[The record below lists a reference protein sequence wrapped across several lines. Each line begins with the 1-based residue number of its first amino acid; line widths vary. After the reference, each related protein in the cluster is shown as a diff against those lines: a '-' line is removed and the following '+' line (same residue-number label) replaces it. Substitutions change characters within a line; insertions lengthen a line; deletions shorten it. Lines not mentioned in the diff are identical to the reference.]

1 MKKIFYISLVS
12 LFCLPMISCMDASS
26 LMDKED
32 VGDLYEEDVFKS
44 GTYARYFVNDI
55 YYNIITNGYDV
66 SGWGGAYMD
75 CATDNGEAR
84 PLTSA
89 AHRYN
94 TGNWNAADNPLGF
107 IWTNSYAEIRACNK
121 FLENCYMIEE
131 ESGITTQL
139 DIEYLRA
146 QVIFLR
152 AYFYA
157 ELLRAYG
164 GVPLITKVLSMDD
177 PEIESERAS
186 FETILEFIVDQCDE
200 AAELFKNLRA
210 EDATRYGLYG
220 NNLGRAN
227 EGTALALKAKV
238 LVLAA
243 SPLFN
248 RPANFPQYDSGDPNV
263 TLWRYASYD
272 KERWS
277 RAIEALQD
285 VIDLGFYDLFRTE
298 SGSKSAYENLFCVRA
313 PIEEA
318 IFSYMRGPSIDIYYN
333 NLPFDFL
340 LVRGKG
346 TPVCYNLPTHDLV
359 MAYEMKNGML
369 PEQEGSG
376 YRPLNPF
383 ADRDPRLNATIWHD
397 ESVFC
402 NIRFDTWHREVTSE
416 KSDGKHYITGYART
430 GYFLRKYMDPDLDP
444 SASTAP
450 TLPNSYHLIRYA
462 DILLMYAEA
471 LNEYYDSPDAAP
483 SDGIRWAIDQ
493 VRDRA
498 EMPGLDE
505 TFRNRGWAMTQENVR
520 KFIQNERRVEF
531 AFEEHRFWDI
541 RRWMIG
547 KETQLEAHEMDITL
561 LDDDRT
567 KIYESRKFESRIF
580 EDRMNLQPIPQSE
593 INKNPNLIQNWG
605 WAPKQVN

>member
-1 MKKIFYISLVS
+1 MKKIIYISLVS
-12 LFCLPMISCMDASS
+12 LLCLPIYSCLDASS

-32 VGDLYEEDVFKS
+32 VGDLYEKDVFTS

-84 PLTSA
+84 PLTAA

-121 FLENCYMIEE
+121 FLENCYIIEE

-139 DIEYLRA
+139 DIEYMRA

-152 AYFYA
+152 AYFYS
-157 ELLRAYG
+157 ELLRAFG
-164 GVPLITKVLSMDD
+164 GVPLITKVLTMND
-177 PEIESERAS
+177 PELEAPRDS
-186 FETILEFIVDQCDE
+186 FETILEFIVTECDT

-220 NNLGRAN
+220 NNFGRAN
-227 EGTALALKAKV
+227 EGAAKALKAKV
-238 LVLAA
+238 LLMAA

-248 RPANFPQYDSGDPNV
+248 RPSDSPQQYDSGDLNV
-263 TLWRYASYD
+263 ALWRYSDYD
-272 KERWS
+272 LERWD
-277 RAIEALQD
+277 RAAQALKE
-285 VIDLGFYDLFRTE
+285 VIDLGFYDLYRAK
-298 SGSKSAYENLFCVRA
+298 SGTKTAYETLFCVRA

-318 IFSYMRGPSIDIYYN
+318 IFSYLRGPSIDIYYN
-333 NLPFDFL
+333 NLPFDFM

-359 MAYEMKNGML
+359 MAYEMENGML

-383 ADRDPRLNATIWHD
+383 AGRDPRLNATIWHD

-430 GYFLRKYMDPDLDP
+430 GYFLRKYMDPDLNP
-444 SASTAP
+444 SATTAP

-471 LNEYYDSPDAAP
+471 LNEYSGPEGAAW
-483 SDGIRWAIDQ
+483 SEIKWAIDQ
-493 VRDRA
+493 VRSRA
-498 EMPGLDE
+498 EMPGIEE
-505 TFRNRGWAMTQENVR
+505 TFQNRGWDVTQDNIR

-567 KIYESRKFESRIF
+567 KIYESRKFENRVF
-580 EDRMNLQPIPQSE
+580 EDKMNLMPIPQSE
-593 INKNPNLIQNWG
+593 INKNPNLVQNWG

>member
-1 MKKIFYISLVS
+1 MKKIVYIL
-12 LFCLPMISCMDASS
+12 LLCLPMLSCQDASS

-32 VGDLYEEDVFKS
+32 VGDLYEKDVFRS

-55 YYNIITNGYDV
+55 YYNIISTGYGV

-84 PLTSA
+84 PLNSA

-107 IWTNSYAEIRACNK
+107 IWTNSYAQIRACNK
-121 FLENCYMIEE
+121 FLENYHLIEE
-131 ESGITTQL
+131 ESGITTRL
-139 DIEYLRA
+139 DIEYLHA

-152 AYFYA
+152 AYFYS
-157 ELLRAYG
+157 ELLRAFG
-164 GVPLITKVLSMDD
+164 GVPLITKVLSMND
-177 PEIESERAS
+177 PEINSERDS
-186 FETILEFIVDQCDE
+186 FETVLDFIVSECE
-200 AAELFKNLRA
+200 NAAELLKSLRG
-210 EDATRYGLYG
+210 EDATRYGMFGG
-220 NNLGRAN
+220 NFGRAN

-238 LVLAA
+238 LLMAA

-248 RPANFPQYDSGDPNV
+248 RPANFPQYDSADPNV
-263 TLWRYASYD
+263 SLWRYPDYD
-272 KERWS
+272 PERWNT
-277 RAIEALQD
+277 AAKALKD
-285 VIDLGFYDLFRTE
+285 VIDLGFYDLYRAKNGTKTE
-298 SGSKSAYENLFCVRA
+298 YETLFCVRA

-318 IFSYMRGPSIDIYYN
+318 IFPYLRGPSIDIYFN
-333 NLPFDFL
+333 NLPFDFM

-346 TPVCYNLPTHDLV
+346 TPVCYTLPTHDLV

-416 KSDGKHYITGYART
+416 KSDGKHYITGYSRT
-430 GYFLRKYMDPDLDP
+430 GYFLRKYMDPDLNP

-471 LNEYYDSPDAAP
+471 LNEYHADPASAP
-483 SDGIRWAIDQ
+483 EDGIRWAIDQ
-493 VRDRA
+493 VRSRA
-498 EMPGLDE
+498 GMPGVDE
-505 TFRNRGWAMTQENVR
+505 TFRNRGWDLTQENVR

-531 AFEEHRFWDI
+531 AFEEQRFWDI

-547 KETQLEAHEMDITL
+547 TQTQREAHELDITL
-561 LDDDRT
+561 KDDDLT
-567 KIYESRKFESRIF
+567 KVYKSRKFENRIY
-580 EDRMNLQPIPQSE
+580 EDHMNLMPIPQSE
-593 INKNPNLIQNWG
+593 INKNPNLVQNWG
-605 WAPKQVN
+605 WSPKQVN